1 MHAWSM
7 VLYYSINNE
16 ESLLERKV
24 LSTTLSNHK
33 LFVTFRVKRI
43 TLANVEQFASNNIL
57 I

>member
-1 MHAWSM
+1 M